1 MKHEQRWKK
10 YYNALL
16 QYEKRYGDALVPS
29 GHIEFLNGGEEINVG
44 HWVRYMRTRYR
55 QSLLSSQR
63 IELLEAIPTW
73 TWGPIR
79 PGPKSK
85 NYVIQRNEKIK
96 VAYGKG
102 QSPSVLAREY
112 GLSRQWIYQ
121 IIKEDNE

>member
-1 MKHEQRWKK
+1 MKHEERWNK

-16 QYEKRYGDALVPS
+16 QYQKRYGDALVPS
-29 GHIEFLNGGEEINVG
+29 GHLEFLKNGEEINLG
-44 HWVRYMRTRYR
+44 HWVSYMRTRYR
-55 QSLLSSQR
+55 QGLLSEQRISLLESVSS
-63 IELLEAIPTW
+63 W

-85 NYVIQRNEKIK
+85 DFVVHRNEKILN
-96 VAYGKG
+96 AYLNG

-121 IIKEDNE
+121 IVKEQ